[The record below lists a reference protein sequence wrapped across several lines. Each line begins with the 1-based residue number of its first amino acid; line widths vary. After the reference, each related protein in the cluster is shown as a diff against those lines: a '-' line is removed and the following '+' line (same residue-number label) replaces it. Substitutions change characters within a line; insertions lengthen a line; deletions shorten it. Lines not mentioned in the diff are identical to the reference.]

1 MKRRNS
7 CLPYALISSSVNA
20 GSHLSFGAGFPLYFP
35 RNEEINQ
42 FRGNKQEQN
51 IIYIIIA
58 VNCYFPRI
66 MEKTSC
72 GGILGRTAGTVITV
86 HRRGCTGL
94 TGYQRRPH
102 VACNPT
108 KAPLGLFAHCQVIR
122 KFMSFILTMK
132 TNCVIVSNMKFGFDF
147 GIYMKLDAKRQI

>member
-1 MKRRNS
+1 M
-7 CLPYALISSSVNA
+7 
-20 GSHLSFGAGFPLYFP
+20 
-35 RNEEINQ
+35 
-42 FRGNKQEQN
+42 
-51 IIYIIIA
+51 
-58 VNCYFPRI
+58 
-66 MEKTSC
+66 
-72 GGILGRTAGTVITV
+72 GRTAGTVITV